1 MAARPQSRRNPA
13 RVTNSDKAAAATD
26 DKGWMQD
33 WSTIRRGGRVMRV
46 SVRAVVLVCVQVLAA
61 TLLVGCVRQTVTI
74 PGRGITVP
82 VVLDLDPYQKKYRF
96 YYWDPATGRRTPVPQ
111 EWIEREL
118 TPDTTDGTTDPGP
131 GAWVGHSSVP
141 GAELKKRKV
150 DGQVTLEEKRSTNDG
165 NAGRI

>member
-1 MAARPQSRRNPA
+1 
-13 RVTNSDKAAAATD
+13 
-26 DKGWMQD
+26 
-33 WSTIRRGGRVMRV
+33 MRD

-74 PGRGITVP
+74 PGRGMTVP

-96 YYWDPATGRRTPVPQ
+96 YYWEPATGRRTPVPQ

-118 TPDTTDGTTDPGP
+118 TRDTTDGTTDPGP